1 VDPLSSQPA
10 RLVVSLQGGSDARG
24 VVDHHL
30 RLWLNGT
37 SVGETL
43 FDGEQPQRFEATLP
57 ASLLRE
63 GSNDLT
69 VENVGDT
76 GVYSLVFLDKFSLLY
91 PQTPSLRRGRFEG
104 RWTQTG
110 TAELS
115 GVSFPSVVLDI
126 TPPGAARRLLDPG
139 STRALSRI
147 ASGTSSVKWLTGF
160 AATSSSVRFFARA
173 GHLYLVASPNGLLT
187 PRVAISA
194 PSSLRNRDNQADF
207 ILIAPQAFL
216 PAAQPLLERRQGQGL
231 STRGVSLEEVASV
244 FGNAQPSAEA
254 IKGFLAFAFHSWA
267 RPSPRYVLLLGD
279 SSYDP
284 QHFLTT
290 SFPAPL
296 PALWTR
302 TSYLWT
308 VSDPML
314 TAVNGDDSLP
324 DLAIGRLPAAS
335 PEEARKLVA
344 KVLDWEDLGQSL
356 DGRAVFVADNPDDAG
371 DFEADSIDIARSFLA
386 GRDIQQI
393 FLSRLGSE
401 TRSAILD
408 SFDSGASLMSYV
420 GHGGSAVWASEN
432 ILNSWDVPS
441 LLAQPRQPL
450 LLTLNCLN
458 GYFVAPNFDA
468 LSEAFL
474 KAEGRGV
481 IAAFSPS
488 GLSLDAPAHT
498 YHRALAAEIASGHH
512 QRLGDAV
519 LAAQKTYAQTGVM
532 PELLSIFQLLGDP
545 TMRMR

>member
-1 VDPLSSQPA
+1 
-10 RLVVSLQGGSDARG
+10 
-24 VVDHHL
+24 
-30 RLWLNGT
+30 
-37 SVGETL
+37 
-43 FDGEQPQRFEATLP
+43 
-57 ASLLRE
+57 
-63 GSNDLT
+63 
-69 VENVGDT
+69 
-76 GVYSLVFLDKFSLLY
+76 
-91 PQTPSLRRGRFEG
+91 
-104 RWTQTG
+104 
-110 TAELS
+110 
-115 GVSFPSVVLDI
+115 VLDI